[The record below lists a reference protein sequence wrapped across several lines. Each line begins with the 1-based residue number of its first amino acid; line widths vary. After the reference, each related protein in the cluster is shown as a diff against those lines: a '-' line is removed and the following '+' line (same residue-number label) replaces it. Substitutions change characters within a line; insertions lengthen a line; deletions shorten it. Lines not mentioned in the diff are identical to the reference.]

1 LSDNPYFQLL
11 RIPNIFT
18 VPPDIILGYLI
29 ALSSVQLVNLESIG
43 YYLPNMIILVIS
55 SISLYLGG
63 LVSNDLFDT
72 KTDMMERP
80 GRPLPSGKIQRSYAY
95 ILLILFFG
103 AGFSLSLLLNPL
115 SVGISGLLI
124 ISILLYNYKLKNGL
138 WRPFLM
144 GGIRALNILFGFSIL
159 FSFSD
164 QSVNNMLSKMN
175 SGNIVETQSL
185 LLLLIVLFSV
195 FFHIFVLTY
204 VSSRETAREFNSE
217 SNKKRINIKIILYTY
232 TIFLFINGL
241 IGFYLVEN
249 KTFFVIFI
257 LVLGVIVVLIFY
269 HAHRRMH
276 HLEANIRLQFLVKNM
291 IILLVLLDSA
301 FIAGISGPLVG
312 ITTASLI
319 LPSIYLSKKIAMT

>member
-1 LSDNPYFQLL
+1 
-11 RIPNIFT
+11 
-18 VPPDIILGYLI
+18 
-29 ALSSVQLVNLESIG
+29 
-43 YYLPNMIILVIS
+43 MIVLVIS
-55 SISLYLGG
+55 SVSLYLGG

-80 GRPLPSGKIQRSYAY
+80 GRPLPSGKIQRSHVY

-124 ISILLYNYKLKNGL
+124 VSILLYNYKLKNGL

-144 GGIRALNILFGFSIL
+144 GGIRVLNIIYGFSNL

-164 QSVNNMLSKMN
+164 QSLNSMVSKMN
-175 SGNIVETQSL
+175 SGNIVETQPL
-185 LLLLIVLFSV
+185 LLLLLVLFSV

-217 SNKKRINIKIILYTY
+217 SNKKRINIKIILYAY
-232 TIFLFINGL
+232 TIFLVVIGVL
-241 IGFYLVEN
+241 GFYLVEN
-249 KTFFVIFI
+249 KAFFVIFI
-257 LVLGVIVVLIFY
+257 LVLGVIVILIY
-269 HAHRRMH
+269 YQAHQRML
-276 HLEANIRLQFLVKNM
+276 HLEANIRLQFIVKNM

-312 ITTASLI
+312 ISTASLI